1 MSAQSDESGGSSA
14 APDRAPA
21 TGGKSDHRW
30 AGLFVLA
37 TALSMIVLDGTIV
50 GVALPTII
58 EDLHLDLNDAQWVNA
73 SYSVVFAALLL
84 TAGRLGDR
92 LGRRNL
98 LLVGVVV
105 FLGGSV
111 LASQA
116 DDAGT
121 LIVARLIQGVG
132 GAFVLPAT
140 LSTVNATFR
149 GKDRAVA
156 FGIWGAV
163 ISGMAAVGP
172 LLGGWLTTSFTWPW
186 IFLVNIPIGVAVVVG
201 AILVVPETR
210 AHITV
215 PGLDVVGLLT
225 SALGFGA
232 VVFALIEGQS
242 LGWWTPKAELK
253 LFGAVWGTDAPV
265 SPVPVIG
272 AIGVLFLVLFAFW
285 ERHRARVAR
294 SALLDLTLFRVATF
308 RWGNLTAM
316 LVAIGEFGL
325 IFVLPL
331 YLVNILGLTSLGA
344 GVVLATMAAGAFVSG
359 AMARHLAAAIGSP
372 RTIVLGLVLE
382 VVGVLAVALV
392 VTPTVSSWLIAALLV
407 IYGLGLGL
415 ASAQLTG
422 TTLVDVPEEESGQAS
437 ATQSTARQL
446 GSALGTAFIGA
457 ALAIGL
463 STAVPPALEKVDGVP
478 PAVATQVAD
487 ATQQSAGG
495 TIPQLR
501 TEGTSSQFGERTPE
515 VVDALSDGFSDGTRI
530 SLYVAGGFLLLGL
543 LCSLRVVAASRR
555 EGVDQGGPARG
566 TSAAPAPEPDA
577 TAR

>member
-1 MSAQSDESGGSSA
+1 MSTQSNEADGT
-14 APDRAPA
+14 APA
-21 TGGKSDHRW
+21 RPGQGAPDHRW

-92 LGRRNL
+92 LGRRNML
-98 LLVGVVV
+98 LGGVVV
-105 FLGGSV
+105 FLAGSL

-121 LIVARLIQGVG
+121 LVVARLIQGVG

-186 IFLVNIPIGVAVVVG
+186 IFLVNLPIGVAVVVG
-201 AILVVPETR
+201 ALLVVPETR

-215 PGLDVVGLLT
+215 PGLDVVGLLL

-242 LGWWTPKAELK
+242 LGWWAPKGEPK
-253 LFGAVWGTDAPV
+253 VFGLVWGTDAPV

-272 AIGVLFLVLFAFW
+272 AIGVLLLVLFAFW
-285 ERHRARVAR
+285 ERHRARIAR

-331 YLVNILGLTSLGA
+331 YLQNILGLSSLGA

-359 AMARHLAAAIGSP
+359 ATARHLAAAIGSP

-392 VTPTVSSWLIAALLV
+392 VTPTVSSWLIAVLLV
-407 IYGLGLGL
+407 VYGLGLGL

-437 ATQSTARQL
+437 ATQSTSRQL

-463 STAVPPALEKVDGVP
+463 TTAVPPALDGVDGVS
-478 PAVATQVAD
+478 PAVASQVAD
-487 ATQQSAGG
+487 ATARSAGG

-501 TEGTSSQFGERTPE
+501 GESTRSQFGETTPD
-515 VVDALSDGFSDGTRI
+515 VVDALSDGFSDATRI

-543 LCSLRVVAASRR
+543 VCSTRVVAASRR
-555 EGVDQGGPARG
+555 EGVDQGDRAHAEGG
-566 TSAAPAPEPDA
+566 APTPEGDGSERP
-577 TAR
+577 R

>member
-1 MSAQSDESGGSSA
+1 MSTQSDETGQPPSPHA
-14 APDRAPA
+14 AQGPVAP
-21 TGGKSDHRW
+21 DHRW

-58 EDLHLDLNDAQWVNA
+58 EDLHLDLGDAQWVNA

-98 LLVGVVV
+98 LLGGVVV
-105 FLGGSV
+105 FLAGSL

-116 DDAGT
+116 EDAGT
-121 LIVARLIQGVG
+121 LVVARLIQGVG

-186 IFLVNIPIGVAVVVG
+186 IFLVNLPIGVAVVVG
-201 AILVVPETR
+201 ALLVVPETR

-215 PGLDVVGLLT
+215 PGLDVVGLLL

-242 LGWWTPKAELK
+242 LGWWAPKADLK
-253 LFGAVWGTDAPV
+253 VFGMTWGTGAPV

-272 AIGVLFLVLFAFW
+272 AIGVLLLVLFAFW
-285 ERHRARVAR
+285 ERHRARIAR

-331 YLVNILGLTSLGA
+331 YLQNVLGLSSLGA
-344 GVVLATMAAGAFVSG
+344 GVVLATMAAGAFFSG

-392 VTPTVSSWLIAALLV
+392 VTPTVSSWLVAVLLV
-407 IYGLGLGL
+407 VYGLGLGL

-437 ATQSTARQL
+437 ATQSTSRQL

-463 STAVPPALEKVDGVP
+463 TTAVPPALDGVDGVS
-478 PAVATQVAD
+478 PAVASQVAD
-487 ATQQSAGG
+487 ATAQSAGG

-501 TEGTSSQFGERTPE
+501 AQGTRSQFGETTPD
-515 VVDALSDGFSDGTRI
+515 VVDALSDGFSDATRI

-543 LCSLRVVAASRR
+543 VCSTRVVAASRR
-555 EGVDQGGPARG
+555 EGVDQGDRSHAEG
-566 TSAAPAPEPDA
+566 AAGAAGD
-577 TAR
+577 RRR

>member
-1 MSAQSDESGGSSA
+1 MSTQPNEPGGA
-14 APDRAPA
+14 APARPAQGPGAP
-21 TGGKSDHRW
+21 DHRW

-92 LGRRNL
+92 LGRRNML
-98 LLVGVVV
+98 LGGVMV
-105 FLGGSV
+105 FLAGSL

-186 IFLVNIPIGVAVVVG
+186 IFLVNLPIGIAVLIG
-201 AILVVPETR
+201 ALLVVPETR

-215 PGLDVVGLLT
+215 PGLDVVGLLL

-242 LGWWTPKAELK
+242 LGWWAPKGELK
-253 LFGAVWGTDAPV
+253 VFGMIWGTDAPV

-272 AIGVLFLVLFAFW
+272 AIGVLLLVLFAFW
-285 ERHRARVAR
+285 ENHRARIGR

-331 YLVNILGLTSLGA
+331 YLQNILGLSSLGA
-344 GVVLATMAAGAFVSG
+344 GVVLATMAAGAFFSG

-392 VTPTVSSWLIAALLV
+392 VTPTVSSWLIAVLLV
-407 IYGLGLGL
+407 VYGLGLGL

-437 ATQSTARQL
+437 ATQSTSRQL

-463 STAVPPALEKVDGVP
+463 TTAVPPALDEVDGVS
-478 PAVATQVAD
+478 PAVASQVAD
-487 ATQQSAGG
+487 ATAQSAGG

-501 TEGTSSQFGERTPE
+501 GEGTRSQFGEKTPD
-515 VVDALSDGFSDGTRI
+515 VVDALSDGFSDATRI

-543 LCSLRVVAASRR
+543 VCSTRVVAASRR
-555 EGVDQGGPARG
+555 EGVDQGERSHAEGDAPTPRG
-566 TSAAPAPEPDA
+566 
-577 TAR
+577 

>member
-1 MSAQSDESGGSSA
+1 MTSQPTGTGEPPPART
-14 APDRAPA
+14 DRGPAPA
-21 TGGKSDHRW
+21 AADHRW

-58 EDLHLDLNDAQWVNA
+58 EDLDLDLGDAQWVNA

-92 LGRRNL
+92 LGRRNML
-98 LLVGVVV
+98 LGGVVV
-105 FLGGSV
+105 FLAGSL

-163 ISGMAAVGP
+163 ISGMAAIGP

-186 IFLVNIPIGVAVVVG
+186 IFLVNLPVGIAVIVG
-201 AILVVPETR
+201 AFLVVPETR

-215 PGLDVVGLLT
+215 PGLDVVGLLL

-232 VVFALIEGQS
+232 LVFALIEGQS
-242 LGWWTPKAELK
+242 LGWWAPKADLK
-253 LFGAVWGTDAPV
+253 VFGAVWGTDAAV
-265 SPVPVIG
+265 SPVPVLG
-272 AIGVLFLVLFAFW
+272 AVGVLLLVLFVVW
-285 ERHRARVAR
+285 ERHRARIAR

-331 YLVNILGLTSLGA
+331 YLQNILGLSSLGA
-344 GVVLATMAAGAFVSG
+344 GVVLATMAAGAFFSG

-382 VVGVLAVALV
+382 VAGVLAVALV
-392 VTPTVSSWLIAALLV
+392 VTPTVAPWLIAALLV
-407 IYGLGLGL
+407 VYGLGLGL

-437 ATQSTARQL
+437 ATQSTSRQL

-463 STAVPPALEKVDGVP
+463 STAVPPALERVDGVP
-478 PAVATQVAD
+478 PAAADQVAD
-487 ATQQSAGG
+487 ATAQSAGG

-501 TEGTSSQFGERTPE
+501 DQGTRSQFGERTPD

-543 LCSLRVVAASRR
+543 LCSTRVVAASRR
-555 EGVDQGGPARG
+555 EGVDQGG
-566 TSAAPAPEPDA
+566 SAPPEDG
-577 TAR
+577 R

>member
-1 MSAQSDESGGSSA
+1 MSTQSDETGQ
-14 APDRAPA
+14 APPLRPAPETA
-21 TGGKSDHRW
+21 VPNHRW

-92 LGRRNL
+92 LGRRNML
-98 LLVGVVV
+98 LGGVVV
-105 FLGGSV
+105 FLAGSL

-121 LIVARLIQGVG
+121 LIVARLVQGVG

-186 IFLVNIPIGVAVVVG
+186 IFLVNLPIGIAVVVG
-201 AILVVPETR
+201 ALLVVPETR

-215 PGLDVVGLLT
+215 PGLDVVGLLL

-242 LGWWTPKAELK
+242 LGWWAPKADLK
-253 LFGAVWGTDAPV
+253 VFGTIWGTDAPV

-272 AIGVLFLVLFAFW
+272 AIGVLLLVLFAFW
-285 ERHRARVAR
+285 ERHRARIAR

-331 YLVNILGLTSLGA
+331 YLQNILGLSSLGA
-344 GVVLATMAAGAFVSG
+344 GVVLATMAAGAFFSG

-382 VVGVLAVALV
+382 VVGVLAVAFV
-392 VTPTVSSWLIAALLV
+392 VTPTVSSWLIAVLLV
-407 IYGLGLGL
+407 VYGLGLGL

-437 ATQSTARQL
+437 ATQSTSRQL

-463 STAVPPALEKVDGVP
+463 TTAVPPALDGVDGVS
-478 PAVATQVAD
+478 PAVASQVAD
-487 ATQQSAGG
+487 ATAQSAGG

-501 TEGTSSQFGERTPE
+501 AQGTRSQFGETTPD
-515 VVDALSDGFSDGTRI
+515 VVDALSDGFSDATRI

-543 LCSLRVVAASRR
+543 VCSTRVVAASRR
-555 EGVDQGGPARG
+555 EGVDQGDRAHAEGSADAAGAAGDRRG
-566 TSAAPAPEPDA
+566 
-577 TAR
+577 

>member
-1 MSAQSDESGGSSA
+1 
-14 APDRAPA
+14 
-21 TGGKSDHRW
+21 
-30 AGLFVLA
+30 LFVLA

-58 EDLHLDLNDAQWVNA
+58 EDLDLDLGDAQWVNA

-92 LGRRNL
+92 LGRRNML
-98 LLVGVVV
+98 LGGVVV
-105 FLGGSV
+105 FLAGSL

-163 ISGMAAVGP
+163 ISGMAAIGP

-186 IFLVNIPIGVAVVVG
+186 IFLVNLPVGIAVIVG
-201 AILVVPETR
+201 AFLVVPETR

-215 PGLDVVGLLT
+215 PGLDVVGLLL

-232 VVFALIEGQS
+232 LVFALIEGQS
-242 LGWWTPKAELK
+242 LGWWAPKADLK
-253 LFGAVWGTDAPV
+253 VFGAVWGTDAAV
-265 SPVPVIG
+265 SPVPVLG
-272 AIGVLFLVLFAFW
+272 AVGVLLLVLFVVW
-285 ERHRARVAR
+285 ERHRARIAR

-331 YLVNILGLTSLGA
+331 YLQNILGLSSLGA
-344 GVVLATMAAGAFVSG
+344 GVVLATMAAGAFFSG

-382 VVGVLAVALV
+382 VAGVLAVALV
-392 VTPTVSSWLIAALLV
+392 VTPTVAPWLIAALLV
-407 IYGLGLGL
+407 VYGLGLGL

-437 ATQSTARQL
+437 ATQSTSRQL

-463 STAVPPALEKVDGVP
+463 STAVPPALERVDGVP
-478 PAVATQVAD
+478 PAAADQVAD
-487 ATQQSAGG
+487 ATAQSAGG

-501 TEGTSSQFGERTPE
+501 DQGTRSQFGERTPD

-543 LCSLRVVAASRR
+543 LCSTRVVAASRR
-555 EGVDQGGPARG
+555 EGVDQGG
-566 TSAAPAPEPDA
+566 SAPPEDG
-577 TAR
+577 R